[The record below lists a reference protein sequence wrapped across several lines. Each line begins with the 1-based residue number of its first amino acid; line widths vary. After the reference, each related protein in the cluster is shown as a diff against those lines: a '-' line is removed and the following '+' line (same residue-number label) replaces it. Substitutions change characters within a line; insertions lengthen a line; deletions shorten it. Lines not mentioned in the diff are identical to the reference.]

1 MSRTHGLPLKF
12 PYVLPATT
20 ATGGHTVHTFIT
32 CFAPLAYDNESTSY
46 HPGRKIGQCHVGP
59 ALKRCSRFRSDARR
73 PIWTELR
80 TRTWRRSWRW
90 VPAPCRVYSR
100 MEMTRGTVGTMFE
113 DCERA
118 TEDVDGLKATPAK
131 SNSAKLIAHT
141 GRVRTRIALLS
152 LITSWI
158 CRVSMMQYDEALSA

>member
-1 MSRTHGLPLKF
+1 
-12 PYVLPATT
+12 
-20 ATGGHTVHTFIT
+20 
-32 CFAPLAYDNESTSY
+32 
-46 HPGRKIGQCHVGP
+46 
-59 ALKRCSRFRSDARR
+59 
-73 PIWTELR
+73 
-80 TRTWRRSWRW
+80 
-90 VPAPCRVYSR
+90 
-100 MEMTRGTVGTMFE
+100 MFE